1 MAMKRIAAML
11 LTLVLL
17 LSCVGCAQDGRKE
30 PGAEKADL
38 GLTAE
43 VKPATDF
50 TAKANAAVYDE
61 LDFDD
66 KQEYEFA
73 TRGLI
78 DAPETLELKDED
90 GKILWSQE
98 AYAFLDDYE
107 KAPDSVNPSLWE
119 NTKNNHAYGLFEVT
133 DGIYQVRG
141 YDMANLTVVKGDTG
155 WIVFDT
161 LMSVECSQAAMQL
174 IEKNLGKFPVKAVII
189 SHSHADHFG
198 GIAGVMAKEDKAD
211 ETLSIEDQLASGKIP
226 VITPVGFTEHSV
238 KENVYAGKGMGR
250 RSNYQ
255 YGILLTPGVTGKLAQ
270 GIGMGQSTGT
280 VSFMT
285 PSYEITQSGEKLTI
299 DGVELEFQLTPG
311 TEAPAEMNTWLP
323 QYKALWMAEN
333 CTGTLHNLYTLRG
346 AEVRDANSWARY
358 ITEAQSLFP
367 DAEVVFQAHNW
378 PHWGKETVNEY
389 MTNTAAIYKFIHDQ
403 TLLYI
408 NEGYTSTEIA
418 SMIRLPEE
426 LEKVWYTRQYYGT
439 LKHNVKAVYQKY
451 MGWYDANPIHLDEL
465 TPSEYAKKLVE
476 YLGDTDKVLEMAHA
490 DYEKGEYQWVAQI
503 TNTLV
508 FADPENKEARYLC
521 ADALEQLGYQ
531 AESGAWRNAYLVAAF
546 ELRNG
551 TGLYPKAAQLGVGTT
566 AQGMDAQ
573 TMLDYMGI
581 IMDTEKLQNRSFTIN
596 LKLTDGDDYLLK
608 IHHGVLLYY
617 KDALSDEAD
626 LTIST
631 PRIGILAITS
641 GNQENIDK
649 LINVEKGDKALFQAF
664 CDSMAA
670 FDLYFNIIEP

>member
-11 LTLVLL
+11 LTSVLL

-90 GKILWSQE
+90 GTILWSQE
-98 AYAFLDDYE
+98 AYAFLNDYE

-198 GIAGVMAKEDKAD
+198 GISGVMAKEDKAD
-211 ETLSIEDQLASGKIP
+211 ETLSIKDQLASGKIP

-255 YGILLTPGVTGKLAQ
+255 YGILIIAPLLAPVADSFGIDPIQFGCIFVFTLAIGQATPPFGACLFVSSSISGHGIMRLGLLSIPFVLVLLLVVILTC
-270 GIGMGQSTGT
+270 I
-280 VSFMT
+280 
-285 PSYEITQSGEKLTI
+285 
-299 DGVELEFQLTPG
+299 
-311 TEAPAEMNTWLP
+311 
-323 QYKALWMAEN
+323 
-333 CTGTLHNLYTLRG
+333 
-346 AEVRDANSWARY
+346 
-358 ITEAQSLFP
+358 FP
-367 DAEVVFQAHNW
+367 DLA
-378 PHWGKETVNEY
+378 
-389 MTNTAAIYKFIHDQ
+389 
-403 TLLYI
+403 TLL
-408 NEGYTSTEIA
+408 
-418 SMIRLPEE
+418 
-426 LEKVWYTRQYYGT
+426 
-439 LKHNVKAVYQKY
+439 
-451 MGWYDANPIHLDEL
+451 
-465 TPSEYAKKLVE
+465 PSL
-476 YLGDTDKVLEMAHA
+476 
-490 DYEKGEYQWVAQI
+490 
-503 TNTLV
+503 
-508 FADPENKEARYLC
+508 
-521 ADALEQLGYQ
+521 
-531 AESGAWRNAYLVAAF
+531 
-546 ELRNG
+546 
-551 TGLYPKAAQLGVGTT
+551 
-566 AQGMDAQ
+566 
-573 TMLDYMGI
+573 
-581 IMDTEKLQNRSFTIN
+581 
-596 LKLTDGDDYLLK
+596 
-608 IHHGVLLYY
+608 
-617 KDALSDEAD
+617 
-626 LTIST
+626 
-631 PRIGILAITS
+631 
-641 GNQENIDK
+641 
-649 LINVEKGDKALFQAF
+649 
-664 CDSMAA
+664 MAA
-670 FDLYFNIIEP
+670 